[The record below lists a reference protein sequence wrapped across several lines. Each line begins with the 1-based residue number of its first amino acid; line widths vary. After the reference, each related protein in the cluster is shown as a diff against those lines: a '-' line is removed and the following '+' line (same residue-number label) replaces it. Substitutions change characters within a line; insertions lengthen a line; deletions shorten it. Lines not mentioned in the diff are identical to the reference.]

1 MRFDDQGVSGETITN
16 KSSTSPMSSAAS
28 VWQVRWMLCLMYG
41 VSQEAQKKLAD
52 SEWPSEA
59 AAREQADEIQSHNG
73 DSETSVA
80 TDNIIHN
87 IQCIACN
94 IENARCNAHNAT
106 RNIQH
111 GRHES
116 RTTVI
121 PLLHTLSFSF
131 ALVLSYYGVL

>member
-1 MRFDDQGVSGETITN
+1 
-16 KSSTSPMSSAAS
+16 
-28 VWQVRWMLCLMYG
+28 MYG

-59 AAREQADEIQSHNG
+59 AAREQVDEIQSHNG

-111 GRHES
+111 GRHDQ
-116 RTTVI
+116 
-121 PLLHTLSFSF
+121 
-131 ALVLSYYGVL
+131 AAQQ